1 MNRSAVGCLLAAALM
16 LTACKTHPGK
26 AEAEQAIRAQQTQL
40 NQDYASKDPE
50 KVAAHYAD
58 DAVLA
63 IPGAPVIKGK
73 PAIHQAIKQMETDP
87 ALKVTWHPERIEVA
101 DSGDLAVVEGSYH
114 LTMTDPSTKDVISDH
129 GTYLTT
135 YRLGSD
141 GNWKI
146 AADMSTSEP
155 PAETAEDSAP
165 AGTGTMGPIPGPEAP
180 AAAQG
185 DAAQKAAPASSAVK
199 EPAPAAH
206 SPQL

>member
-1 MNRSAVGCLLAAALM
+1 MNRSAVGCLLAASLM
-16 LTACKTHPGK
+16 LTACKTHPSK
-26 AEAEQAIRAQQTQL
+26 AEAEQAIRAKQAQL
-40 NQDYASKDPE
+40 NQDYASKDAE
-50 KVAAHYAD
+50 KVTAHYAD

-63 IPGAPVIKGK
+63 IPGAPAIKGK

-87 ALKVTWHPERIEVA
+87 ALRVTWRPERIEVA
-101 DSGDLAVVEGSYH
+101 DSGDLAFVEGSYH

-141 GNWKI
+141 GDWKI

-155 PAETAEDSAP
+155 PAETAEGSAP
-165 AGTGTMGPIPGPEAP
+165 AGAGTMGPIPGPETP
-180 AAAQG
+180 AAAQS
-185 DAAQKAAPASSAVK
+185 DAAQKAAAEGSTAKQPAS
-199 EPAPAAH
+199 AAH